1 MAKYLNHPKAAKQKK
16 ARGCGWFIFG
26 MILYAVIFLT
36 AAWFGLKEFW
46 AYMEAYE
53 NSRPKNTVNAY
64 MEQLT
69 LDHICDLSQ
78 DVIDQI
84 DHNLQSEEECRTYI
98 KEQLGEVKH
107 AKKTSECTETR
118 QVYVLR
124 SGTTVVGQFAIE
136 VDSTDKY
143 GFTTWK
149 LAEESFDVSYM
160 IGETVTATAPSDF
173 IVSVNGHQ
181 LGSEYITVDKIIY
194 EEIEEYYEDY
204 ELPYR
209 VTYVAGPFLGEME
222 ISIADTE
229 GNPVVLDENTD
240 LTAFFHNCSEE
251 EQKKLDDFTSEFVK
265 RYVAF
270 TGSNKNTRYAT
281 FNSLMEY
288 VVAGSDFAE
297 RLSDAIDGL
306 QFGQSK
312 GDKIVSLVA
321 HHQVRLGEGIYL
333 CDITYEIDTTGRDG
347 VVRTTTNAKLIIV
360 DTASGMKLQSIS
372 FY

>member
-1 MAKYLNHPKAAKQKK
+1 MAKYLNGPKAAKQKK

-26 MILYAVIFLT
+26 MFLYAAIFLT

-53 NSRPKNTVNAY
+53 NSRPKNTVTAY
-64 MEQLT
+64 MDQLT
-69 LDHICDLSQ
+69 LDHICDMSQ

-98 KEQLGEVKH
+98 KEQLGEVKQ

-136 VDSTDKY
+136 VDSSDKY

-149 LAEESFDVSYM
+149 VVEESFDVSYM

-173 IVSVNGHQ
+173 IVSVNGHP
-181 LGSEYITVDKIIY
+181 LGSEYITEDYIIY

-209 VTYVAGPFLGEME
+209 VTYVAGPFLGEMK
-222 ISIADTE
+222 IDIADPE
-229 GNPVVLDENTD
+229 GNPVVIDENTD
-240 LTAFFHNCSEE
+240 ITAFFHNCTAE
-251 EQKKLDDFTSEFVK
+251 EQKDLDAFTTEFVK

-270 TGSNKNTRYAT
+270 TGSNKGNRYT
-281 FNSLMEY
+281 NFDNLMEY
-288 VVAGSDFAE
+288 VVEGSDFAE
-297 RLSDAIDGL
+297 RLSDALDGL
-306 QFGQSK
+306 QFGQSL
-312 GDKIVSLVA
+312 GDKIVSLTA
-321 HHQVRLGEGIYL
+321 HHQVRLAEGIYL
-333 CDITYEIDTTGRDG
+333 CDITYEIDTKGKDG

-360 DTASGMKLQSIS
+360 DTDSGMKLQSIS